1 MHSIRTCICMI
12 DDNNNSYAC
21 EPGFGEKNKV
31 YVANFACCLIQ
42 AYNIRYYRAYVHLI
56 LKM

>member
-1 MHSIRTCICMI
+1 MI
-12 DDNNNSYAC
+12 GDNNNSYAC

-42 AYNIRYYRAYVHLI
+42 AYNIYTLLQSLCSFD
-56 LKM
+56 LKNVGPY